1 MRLVD
6 QTESSAYR
14 PRYLQNVPVRP
25 PIAHSTPSFFCTS
38 LRISQKISISQRLRA
53 RCPSNTDWIGR
64 KPQEK
69 E

>member
-6 QTESSAYR
+6 QSDSSAYR
-14 PRYLQNVPVRP
+14 ARSLQNVPVRP
-25 PIAHSTPSFFCTS
+25 PISHSTPSFFCTF
-38 LRISQKISISQRLRA
+38 LRISQKISKSQRLRA

-64 KPQEK
+64 KSQEK